1 MAPFGPPLTG
11 ASIKFIPSCIRAL
24 EIFLVISGSPV
35 VMSIIYVPFL
45 AVFTNPSSPFT
56 TFSTIVLVG
65 KHKKTREV
73 CEANLAGVEQ
83 AKAPLSVK
91 YLILFSSRS

>member
-1 MAPFGPPLTG
+1 MLNFLT
-11 ASIKFIPSCIRAL
+11 
-24 EIFLVISGSPV
+24 
-35 VMSIIYVPFL
+35 IIYVPFL

-91 YLILFSSRS
+91 YLILFFDSLRPNFNVFSYRLKALRIVLSG